1 MKLNRLMNKL
11 KNNIKGV
18 EGMMINF
25 FAMQIEEGWI
35 TLEQVP
41 RKYRAKV
48 KELVELA
55 NAGLTEEK

>member
-1 MKLNRLMNKL
+1 MKLSRLMKQL

-55 NAGLTEEK
+55 NAGLTEE